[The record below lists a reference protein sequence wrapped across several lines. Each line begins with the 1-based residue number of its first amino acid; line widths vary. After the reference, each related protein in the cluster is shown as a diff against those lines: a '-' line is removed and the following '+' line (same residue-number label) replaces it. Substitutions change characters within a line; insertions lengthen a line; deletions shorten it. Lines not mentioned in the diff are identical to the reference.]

1 MWYNSPKIKHALAKA
16 SNQNC
21 FVSLFSHFMLR
32 LCLRGPAWP
41 FFMRCRSCHQ
51 CRCKPICP
59 FWEPFR
65 RNISENHPLPSSL
78 QAFPSPKGHH
88 ALQEVPLKVAPKC
101 CKTGLSRFCAPT
113 LCLNYGKELLSFE
126 FNCRWY
132 TRRKH
137 PAFAWSRHSKCW
149 VQKRVFKLENSEN
162 FMTSVLR
169 EEVSSWWGN
178 DCGAG
183 FMGPAVAW
191 F

>member
-1 MWYNSPKIKHALAKA
+1 MWYNSPKIKHALAQT

-51 CRCKPICP
+51 CRCKLICP

-101 CKTGLSRFCAPT
+101 CNSAIFAKQDFHAFVHQHFVWITEKNFFPLNLIVNGTQGGSIQHLLDQDIQTLEYRGEFLNWKTRKT
-113 LCLNYGKELLSFE
+113 LWLPY
-126 FNCRWY
+126 
-132 TRRKH
+132 
-137 PAFAWSRHSKCW
+137 
-149 VQKRVFKLENSEN
+149 
-162 FMTSVLR
+162 
-169 EEVSSWWGN
+169 
-178 DCGAG
+178 
-183 FMGPAVAW
+183 
-191 F
+191 